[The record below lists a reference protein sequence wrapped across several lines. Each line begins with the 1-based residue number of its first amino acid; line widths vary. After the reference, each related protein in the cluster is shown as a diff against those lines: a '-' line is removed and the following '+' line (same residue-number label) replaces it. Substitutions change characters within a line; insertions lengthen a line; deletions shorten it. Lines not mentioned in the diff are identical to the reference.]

1 MRDTKPLEPLGP
13 GDDLGPYRIH
23 RRLRSPPGTELY
35 QVGDRRN
42 PEILLMRLE
51 VFVPDLS
58 EVDFFPVRWDW
69 VGLFTRFMHP
79 RVLRLF
85 EVGSEGRRFYAA
97 MPWISARSL
106 LACLEDD
113 RGVPWPMDAALSAG
127 RDIALGLG
135 ALHRWTLDG
144 RSMQAVYTAVNPEN
158 LLIAAKGDAVLRPAP
173 LAVPLLPNRVLTF
186 DRLHHVSPE
195 ESRGLPLTPASD
207 VASLGTVLY
216 RLLSAIHPY
225 RAASRLESLQMSIKG
240 RSTPLRSIRS
250 DIPEPVAQ
258 LVHRMMAVD
267 PSERPVDG
275 AASAQAIEDTAAELG
290 IPLGAQVVRRAR
302 RRMSLHW
309 Q

>member
-69 VGLFTRFMHP
+69 VRLFTRFMHP

-135 ALHRWTLDG
+135 GTPPVDAGWALHAGGVHSGEPREPPHLREG
-144 RSMQAVYTAVNPEN
+144 RRG
-158 LLIAAKGDAVLRPAP
+158 AAPGSVGC
-173 LAVPLLPNRVLTF
+173 
-186 DRLHHVSPE
+186 VSSSQPC
-195 ESRGLPLTPASD
+195 SD
-207 VASLGTVLY
+207 V
-216 RLLSAIHPY
+216 
-225 RAASRLESLQMSIKG
+225 
-240 RSTPLRSIRS
+240 
-250 DIPEPVAQ
+250 
-258 LVHRMMAVD
+258 
-267 PSERPVDG
+267 
-275 AASAQAIEDTAAELG
+275 
-290 IPLGAQVVRRAR
+290 
-302 RRMSLHW
+302 
-309 Q
+309 

>member
-1 MRDTKPLEPLGP
+1 MSQTKPLEPLGP

-23 RRLRSPPGTELY
+23 RQLRSPLGTELY

-51 VFVPDLS
+51 VFVPES
-58 EVDFFPVRWDW
+58 FEVDFFTVRWDEIR
-69 VGLFTRFMHP
+69 LFTRFMHP

-85 EVGSEGRRFYAA
+85 EIGSEGRRHYAA

-113 RGVPWPMDAALSAG
+113 RGVPWPTDAALSVG

-135 ALHRWTLDG
+135 ALHQWTLEG
-144 RSMQAVYTAVNPEN
+144 RSMQAVYKAVNAEN
-158 LLIAAKGDAVLRPAP
+158 LLISAKGEALLRPAP
-173 LAVPLLPNRVLTF
+173 LAVPLLPNRVLTL

-207 VASLGTVLY
+207 VASLGSVLY

-225 RAASRLESLQMSIKG
+225 RAPSRIESLKLAMEG

-250 DIPEPVAQ
+250 DVPEPVAQ
-258 LVHRMMAVD
+258 LIHRMMAVD

-275 AASAQAIEDTAAELG
+275 AAAAHAIEDTAAELG
-290 IPLGAQVVRRAR
+290 IPLGAQVVRRSR
-302 RRMSLHW
+302 RMMSLHW